1 MSKAIFFSGF
11 GIAHGKYGIS
21 NSEIEK
27 HINIGFIGDFDANRV
42 KNSDDYKSYIKNGGS
57 KSPFDF
63 FATEKMGFETR
74 YHVVP
79 FPPTKARYNHAQN
92 SLDLGVASMKMALEN
107 SNIDPE
113 DIDLWLAGC
122 ATPHEHAPG
131 IAATIKCHFV
141 GFENQAPAATINSAC
156 VGFNIN
162 LERAIDYFNNHAEAK
177 HVAIVHTEVMSR
189 LLTNEKS
196 FVPHVTFADAAA
208 SVILTRD
215 EVLSGQGI
223 SFVLNNEDMQMID
236 FLGADKHGDLYMNP
250 TKVRIRATNNIVNTV
265 NKLLELTKWKMVDI
279 DMVVPHQ
286 TGNAIVKEAAK
297 ILNIPDNK
305 LYQDVQYQYGNLSG
319 ASVPFGLALMHS
331 EGKLLPNN
339 KIVTAV
345 CGLGGEYGGFTY
357 EVPKLKQNKPKP
369 IKPLKG
375 KTALITGATGGL
387 GSQISHNLAEKG
399 CNLILQYNSNQ
410 AKAEHLKAELAK
422 FDIEVTLIQ
431 ANFESASAIELIHN
445 EVTEDIDFFVHAS
458 AITGNLL
465 RASEVTPEEMKLA
478 DKVNF
483 NNPMDLAV
491 KLHNKIKDCVI
502 FIGSVAEDAMFSG
515 SSTYVSSKRKLHSS
529 AVSFANMANKKGL
542 RTIYYMIGLLDKG
555 MVDKLNTKQ
564 QVTAMNSIGQKSLLN
579 TAEVADRIVR
589 SLYLPKVI
597 GVKHSREGELIVR
610 RDGF

>member
-1 MSKAIFFSGF
+1 
-11 GIAHGKYGIS
+11 
-21 NSEIEK
+21 
-27 HINIGFIGDFDANRV
+27 
-42 KNSDDYKSYIKNGGS
+42 
-57 KSPFDF
+57 
-63 FATEKMGFETR
+63 
-74 YHVVP
+74 
-79 FPPTKARYNHAQN
+79 
-92 SLDLGVASMKMALEN
+92 
-107 SNIDPE
+107 
-113 DIDLWLAGC
+113 
-122 ATPHEHAPG
+122 
-131 IAATIKCHFV
+131 
-141 GFENQAPAATINSAC
+141 
-156 VGFNIN
+156 
-162 LERAIDYFNNHAEAK
+162 
-177 HVAIVHTEVMSR
+177 
-189 LLTNEKS
+189 
-196 FVPHVTFADAAA
+196 
-208 SVILTRD
+208 
-215 EVLSGQGI
+215 
-223 SFVLNNEDMQMID
+223 
-236 FLGADKHGDLYMNP
+236 
-250 TKVRIRATNNIVNTV
+250 
-265 NKLLELTKWKMVDI
+265 
-279 DMVVPHQ
+279 
-286 TGNAIVKEAAK
+286 
-297 ILNIPDNK
+297 
-305 LYQDVQYQYGNLSG
+305 
-319 ASVPFGLALMHS
+319 MHS

-410 AKAEHLKAELAK
+410 AKAEQLKAELAK
-422 FDIEVTLIQ
+422 FDVEVTLIQ
-431 ANFESASAIELIHN
+431 ANFESVSAIELIHN

-491 KLHNKIKDCVI
+491 KLYNKIKDCVI

-515 SSTYVSSKRKLHSS
+515 SSTYVSSKRKLHAS
-529 AVSFANMANKKGL
+529 AVSFANMANKKGI

-555 MVDKLNTKQ
+555 MVDKLNKKQ
-564 QVTAMNSIGQKSLLN
+564 QVAAMNSIGQKSLLN
-579 TAEVADRIVR
+579 TADVADRIVR